1 MSKRN
6 LYVIFLLVIGFV
18 FAGTDGTIR
27 GRTTSNTDG
36 QPLPGVQI
44 YIADE
49 GIGTVSDI
57 DGNYLLLNVPVG
69 SHEVTVE
76 MIGYKKV
83 IANLYVNMD
92 KTTWYNPS
100 LDTAALEGETVYI
113 SGEKEL
119 VEKGKTS
126 KKITVGKEAI

>member
-6 LYVIFLLVIGFV
+6 LYVIFLLVISFV

-69 SHEVTVE
+69 SH
-76 MIGYKKV
+76 
-83 IANLYVNMD
+83 LLS
-92 KTTWYNPS
+92 W
-100 LDTAALEGETVYI
+100 VYQKDNSQS
-113 SGEKEL
+113 SGEDCAWVDL
-119 VEKGKTS
+119 IQFPPGAVSPLNIDFGDFNS
-126 KKITVGKEAI
+126 DNIINILDV